1 MGIAEGLTAAALVGS
16 SALSSRSQRKA
27 AKSAA
32 AAQEQAAQSA
42 NKMEWNMYQQGRKDI
57 EPWRQQGVK
66 SLAQLSR
73 MMQPG
78 SAMTSRF
85 RKQDFTADPGYQFR
99 IGEGERGVNAS
110 QAARGMLNSG
120 RALKEMERFRQGL
133 ASDEYQNAYNRWAQQ
148 NSDIYNRLAGLANTG
163 QQTSQQLAN
172 MGSNYSSQYGQNL
185 GQAANARASA
195 YGAKAQ
201 ANQNMLSDLI
211 GIAGMTGVFG
221 KK

>member
-1 MGIAEGLTAAALVGS
+1 MGIAEGLIGGVLAGS

-32 AAQEQAAQSA
+32 AAQEQAAQAA
-42 NKMEWNMYQQGRKDI
+42 NETEWKMYQQGRKDI
-57 EPWRQQGVK
+57 EPWRQQGIK
-66 SLAQLSR
+66 SLAQLSQ
-73 MMQPG
+73 MMRPG

-99 IGEGERGVNAS
+99 IGEGARGVNAS

-163 QQTSQQLAN
+163 QQTSTQLAN

-201 ANQNMLSDLI
+201 ANQNMLGDLL

-221 KK
+221 K

>member
-1 MGIAEGLTAAALVGS
+1 MGIETALLGGALAGS

-32 AAQEQAAQSA
+32 AAQEQAAQAS
-42 NKMEWNMYQQGRKDI
+42 NQMEWDMYQQGRKDI
-57 EPWRQQGVK
+57 EPWRQQGIK
-66 SLAQLSR
+66 SLAQLSQ

-99 IGEGERGVNAS
+99 IAEGQRGVNAS

-148 NSDIYNRLAGLANTG
+148 NIDIYNRLAGLADTG
-163 QQTSQQLAN
+163 QQTSTQLAN
-172 MGSNYSSQYGQNL
+172 MGGNYSSQYGQNL

-201 ANQNMLSDLI
+201 ANQNMLGDLL

-221 KK
+221 K